1 MLKRLILHFWS
12 MRREFAKY
20 FIIGVT
26 AFVLDIGSLYL
37 LKEYANLSPVTSVII
52 NQIVIVNLVFY
63 LNKKWSFKSDGQTHK
78 QIVKFYILAVANYFI
93 SIIWMGITHNY
104 LQIHYLI
111 ARIANIILAVAW
123 NFLLYRYWVY
133 RSHDDQDDTRYT
145 QHDT

>member
-1 MLKRLILHFWS
+1 
-12 MRREFAKY
+12 MRREFTKY
-20 FIIGVT
+20 FIIGIT

-37 LKEYANLSPVTSVII
+37 LKEYAHLSPVTSIVI

-63 LNKKWSFKSDGQTHK
+63 LNKKWSFKSNGQTHK
-78 QIVKFYILAVANYFI
+78 QIVKFYILAVANYLI
-93 SIIWMGITHNY
+93 SIIWMGAMHNY

-133 RSHDDQDDTRYT
+133 RVVNDTGCT